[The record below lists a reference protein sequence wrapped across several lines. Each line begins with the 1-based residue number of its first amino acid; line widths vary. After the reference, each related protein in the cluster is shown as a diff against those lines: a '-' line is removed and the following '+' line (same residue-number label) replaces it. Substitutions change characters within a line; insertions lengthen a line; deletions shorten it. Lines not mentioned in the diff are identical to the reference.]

1 MTLFIVPKGP
11 VENIESESSTTSI
24 SLNWT
29 EPAYPND
36 DSLTY
41 FITISREGVVI
52 SSIETTDTEVEIIGL
67 YPNTLYNIII
77 TPSNSVGN
85 STDVVI
91 ITVAT
96 EQGI

>member
-1 MTLFIVPKGP
+1 MTLFIVPEGL
-11 VENIESESSTTSI
+11 VEIIESASRTTSI
-24 SLNWT
+24 FLNWT

-52 SSIETTDTEVEIIGL
+52 GTIETTYTEIEISGLDT
-67 YPNTLYNIII
+67 NTLYSITI

-85 STDVVI
+85 STDVTTM
-91 ITVAT
+91 TVAT